1 MDIYEPNPVENYIS
15 VLLRGFGKIARKSP
29 PSPSPSPSPAVH
41 ADIPATIPV
50 EDNDPDTSRAPGART
65 NSAAVKY
72 LSVDICSLECIIPVS
87 EVITVKSYLHGQTT
101 PGVLLLDPG
110 NLLSESGK
118 PADNHNFMVILKT
131 DMKVALL
138 TESVNGII
146 AIADHDLRWRRNR
159 TNRPWF
165 RAVSIEHRR
174 LLLDWRALYTMQT
187 RTRWAP
193 ILA

>member
-1 MDIYEPNPVENYIS
+1 MDIYIPNPVEDYIS

-29 PSPSPSPSPAVH
+29 PSPSAYDNIPAVT
-41 ADIPATIPV
+41 AAV
-50 EDNDPDTSRAPGART
+50 DNGPDDSRTAEKRT
-65 NSAAVKY
+65 DSAAVKY

-87 EVITVKSYLHGQTT
+87 EVITVKSYLRGQAA
-101 PGVLLLDPG
+101 PGIQLLDPG
-110 NLLSESGK
+110 NLLGEGDK
-118 PADNHNFMVILKT
+118 PADNHSFMVILKS
-131 DMKVALL
+131 DMKVAMLV
-138 TESVNGII
+138 ESVNGII

-165 RAVSIEHRR
+165 TAVSTKHRR